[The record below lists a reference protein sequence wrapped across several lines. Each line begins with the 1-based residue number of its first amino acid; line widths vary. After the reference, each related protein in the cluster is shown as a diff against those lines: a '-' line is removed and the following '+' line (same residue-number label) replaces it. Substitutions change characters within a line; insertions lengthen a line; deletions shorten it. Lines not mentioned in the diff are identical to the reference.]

1 MPLYDYVCRDCKKR
15 FDVFMSYAD
24 YGNKSVK
31 CSHCQSTNITRRINK
46 IRIAKS
52 DDSRL
57 EGLSDPAGLEALDE
71 DPKAL
76 GRMLRKMKDEV
87 GGSDEMPAE
96 FDEVVGR
103 LEAGQSPQDIERDLP
118 ELANDDGGMGDMSG
132 LGGMDD
138 F

>member
-1 MPLYDYVCRDCKKR
+1 MPLYDYVCRDCHKR

-24 YGNKSVK
+24 YGTKPVK
-31 CSHCQSTNITRRINK
+31 CSHCQSPNVIRRINK

-57 EGLSDPAGLEALDE
+57 EDLSDPAGLEALDE

-87 GGSDEMPAE
+87 GASDEIPAE

-118 ELANDDGGMGDMSG
+118 ELANDDNGGGDMSG
-132 LGGMDD
+132 FGGMDD

>member
-1 MPLYDYVCRDCKKR
+1 MPLYDYICRECHKR
-15 FDVFMSYAD
+15 FDVFMSYSD
-24 YGNKSVK
+24 YGKKPVK
-31 CSHCQSTNITRRINK
+31 CSICQSSNVVRRINK

-57 EGLSDPAGLEALDE
+57 EDLSDPAGLDALDE
-71 DPKAL
+71 DPRAL

-87 GGSDEMPAE
+87 GASDEVPAE

-118 ELANDDGGMGDMSG
+118 ELANDDGGMGGMGG

-138 F
+138 L